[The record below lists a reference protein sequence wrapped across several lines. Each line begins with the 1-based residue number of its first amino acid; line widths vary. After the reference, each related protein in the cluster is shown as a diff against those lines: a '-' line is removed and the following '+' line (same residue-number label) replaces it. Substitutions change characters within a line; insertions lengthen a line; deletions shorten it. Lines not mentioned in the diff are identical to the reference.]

1 VNTTDLHQ
9 DDGDLKTVAMS
20 PLLYRYLLG
29 QATPPS
35 PVQQELIC
43 RTRALGGPSEM
54 QVPHEQAVFL
64 TMLTRLV
71 GARRIV
77 EVGTFTGYST
87 LAFALG
93 LPPEGRVITCDLSDE
108 WTSIAVDAWQAAGV
122 ADRIDLRLGP
132 AAETLSALP
141 PEAELDMIFLDA
153 DKPGYLDY
161 WEQLVPRVRP
171 GGVLLADN
179 VLYGGEAADPA
190 AAGNAKA
197 IRAFND
203 RVREDT
209 RVEAVMLPIADGLT
223 VARKVVGSG

>member
-1 VNTTDLHQ
+1 MSIADLHQ
-9 DDGDLKTVAMS
+9 DHDDVKTVSMT
-20 PLLYRYLLG
+20 PPLYRYLLG
-29 QATPPS
+29 RATPPN
-35 PVQQELIC
+35 PVQQELIA
-43 RTRALGGPSEM
+43 RTRALGGPFEM

-64 TMLTRLV
+64 TLLTRLI

-93 LPPEGRVITCDLSDE
+93 LPSDGRVITCDRSDE
-108 WTSIAVDAWQAAGV
+108 WTSIAVEAWRAAGV
-122 ADRIDLRLGP
+122 SDRIDLRLGA
-132 AAETLSALP
+132 AAETLRALP
-141 PEAELDMIFLDA
+141 LEEEIDLVFLDA

-190 AAGNAKA
+190 ATGNAEA

-203 RVREDT
+203 HVLKDT
-209 RVEAVMLPIADGLT
+209 RVESVMLPIADGLT
-223 VARKVVGSG
+223 VARKIDGLG